1 MHNHSPNEAGEAYR
15 ANVAISLKVIPVF
28 SAQNYNWEQ
37 LFPAT
42 LTPLPHGANVRVCV
56 RIFVSSEGESSGSVR
71 QAICPVGAARQRA
84 IGCCAFRKA
93 RGEVGHPI
101 IWGGKGRVALA
112 ALSNIWEHEGE
123 KGGPPP
129 TRQHCCH
136 TKGTPGLT
144 QHKLNPHPRRSIPQW
159 NLPGNILGYTGNIL
173 PYISPIF
180 FTANPLQLASRLL

>member
-28 SAQNYNWEQ
+28 SARNYNREQ

-42 LTPLPHGANVRVCV
+42 LTSLPHGANVRVCV
-56 RIFVSSEGESSGSVR
+56 RIFVSSEGESSRSVR

-84 IGCCAFRKA
+84 IGRCAFRKA

-129 TRQHCCH
+129 
-136 TKGTPGLT
+136 
-144 QHKLNPHPRRSIPQW
+144 HKTTL
-159 NLPGNILGYTGNIL
+159 L
-173 PYISPIF
+173 PYKGHSRADAAQIKPPPSPF
-180 FTANPLQLASRLL
+180 HPTMKPAW